1 MKSLLILLFL
11 VSITAIQAQTSD
23 FVGIYILKEDAENG
37 VAQHKMALHEEGTF
51 LFSTFFSPEDTDG
64 KMLEIKSMYGSGKWR
79 VNGNQVFFV
88 VDKEEDF
95 DEDRILDFSKTRAR
109 IQQPAPGNT
118 NGETGPDQLVFF
130 DSDIFWIK
138 GLKLNKM

>member
-1 MKSLLILLFL
+1 MKNFLILFFL
-11 VSITAIQAQTSD
+11 AFLSTTRAQTKD
-23 FVGIYILKEDAENG
+23 FQGIYILKKDAENG
-37 VAQHKMALHEEGTF
+37 VIQHKMSLHEEGTF
-51 LFSTFFSPEDTDG
+51 LFSSFFSPDDSDG

-79 VNGNQVFFV
+79 VNGNQLFFV

-109 IQQPAPGNT
+109 IQEPAPGSTDGNIGT
-118 NGETGPDQLVFF
+118 AQLVFF

-138 GLKLNKM
+138 GLKLNKL